1 VEYSRKIID
10 GSVGSETYHVEL
22 WTSVRKSKDEEYLD
36 FVAHK
41 TLGNRIDRVKDKEL
55 SDA

>member
-10 GSVGSETYHVEL
+10 ESVGSETYHVGL
-22 WTSVRKSKDEEYLD
+22 WTSVCKSKNEVYLG

-41 TLGNRIDRVKDKEL
+41 TFGNRVDRVEDK
-55 SDA
+55 

>member
-10 GSVGSETYHVEL
+10 GSVASETYHVEL
-22 WTSVRKSKDEEYLD
+22 WTSVRKSKDEEYLG

-41 TLGNRIDRVKDKEL
+41 TFGNRIDRVEDK
-55 SDA
+55 